1 MPRAA
6 VRAVLAALVAGQ
18 ELLIQ
23 HFKLYTVHKCLHSLE
38 TIGNAFV
45 KLLHH
50 KANCVASFS
59 N

>member
-6 VRAVLAALVAGQ
+6 VRAVLAALFAGQ

-45 KLLHH
+45 KIQNNIL
-50 KANCVASFS
+50 SQII
-59 N
+59 